1 MNFEFYGGE
10 TCAVNFRYLTQGAE
24 IMVNLILKF
33 VSCSRAAGL
42 RISTSEVL
50 DCFNQMKLIDFLD
63 EPQFAAVLQANFAK
77 SRREQ
82 FFFNRL
88 YDLFFHELRQE
99 PNIAQTEPLSDH
111 VRNIL
116 QSLAAGQDDDGAF
129 QAVLDFLGG
138 DPLSFFEQMQPVS
151 AAGNQTGGGIS
162 SNLGPM
168 VQRLSLMLQINAAG
182 DALAD
187 YLTAQRDHL
196 PYEIRRDLKELFDAR
211 LASARRLLTKER
223 RPFGEK
229 NRKTMSYQ
237 QHLDRLG
244 ETHFA
249 SLTIK
254 EVEAMREVI
263 EQLVRRLKDTLGR
276 RYAVKNRGALD
287 VKKTLRRSA
296 GYQGIPVELFFRKR
310 PPRKA
315 KIVTLCDVSGS
326 VWSAARFM
334 LNMLYSLQECFT
346 QVRSFVFVAGL
357 DEVTTIFEDHEIN
370 RAIEKILKEADIEY
384 NAATDYG
391 LTFRQ
396 FKKNY
401 MDILNKKT
409 TLIIIGD
416 GRSNYSNPEE
426 QILDEMRERSRR
438 LIWLNPE
445 TPYFWYS
452 GDSEMRI
459 YQACCHEVRP
469 CQNLNQLL
477 DFIKSL
483 VL

>member
-1 MNFEFYGGE
+1 
-10 TCAVNFRYLTQGAE
+10 
-24 IMVNLILKF
+24 MVNLVLKF

-42 RISTSEVL
+42 RVSTSEVL
-50 DCFNQMKLIDFLD
+50 DCFEQLKRVDVLD
-63 EPQFAAVLQANFAK
+63 EPQFAAVLRANFAK

-82 FFFNRL
+82 LHFDRV
-88 YDLFFHELRQE
+88 YRLFFHELRQE
-99 PNIAQTEPLSDH
+99 PNIAHADPLSEQIHH
-111 VRNIL
+111 VI
-116 QSLAAGQDDDGAF
+116 QSLSSWAEGGDASR
-129 QAVLDFLGG
+129 AVLDFLSG
-138 DPLSFFEQMQPVS
+138 DPQSFLEQMQ
-151 AAGNQTGGGIS
+151 AGFGEGGAEGGGTG

-168 VQRLSLMLQINAAG
+168 IQRLALMLELNAARG
-182 DALAD
+182 ALTD
-187 YLTAQRDHL
+187 YLTEHRDRL
-196 PYEIRRDLKELFDAR
+196 PWENRRDLKALFDAR
-211 LASARRLLTKER
+211 LESARRLLARDR
-223 RPFGEK
+223 RPFDEK
-229 NRKTMSYQ
+229 TPTAISYQ

-244 ETHFA
+244 EIHFA
-249 SLTIK
+249 SLTKK
-254 EVEAMREVI
+254 EVEGMREVI

-276 RYAVKNRGALD
+276 RYALSKRGPLD
-287 VKKTLRRSA
+287 VKKTLRRAA
-296 GYQGIPVELFFRKR
+296 GYQGIPVELFFRNR

-357 DEVTTIFEDHEIN
+357 EEVTGVFEDHEIN
-370 RAIEKILKEADIEY
+370 QAIEKILTETDIEY

-396 FKKNY
+396 FKKDY

-416 GRSNYSNPEE
+416 GRSNYSNPED
-426 QILDEMRERSRR
+426 QILEEMRERSRR
-438 LIWLNPE
+438 VIWLNPE

-452 GDSEMRI
+452 GDSEMRT
-459 YQACCHEVRP
+459 YQTYCHEVRS

>member
-1 MNFEFYGGE
+1 
-10 TCAVNFRYLTQGAE
+10 
-24 IMVNLILKF
+24 MVNLILKF
-33 VSCSRAAGL
+33 VSLSRAAGL
-42 RISTSEVL
+42 RVSTSEVL
-50 DCFNQMKLIDFLD
+50 DCFDQLHMVDVLD
-63 EPQFAAVLQANFAK
+63 EPQFAAMLRANFAK

-82 FFFNRL
+82 SHFNRL
-88 YDLFFHELRQE
+88 YHLFFHELRQE
-99 PNIAQTEPLSDH
+99 PNITRSEALSEQLQTALESVGL
-111 VRNIL
+111 
-116 QSLAAGQDDDGAF
+116 GQDDNDAM
-129 QAVLDFLGG
+129 QSVLEYLNG
-138 DPLSFFEQMQPVS
+138 DPLSFMEQLQS
-151 AAGNQTGGGIS
+151 GLTGGSEAQGGMG
-162 SNLGPM
+162 SNLGSM
-168 VQRLSLMLQINAAG
+168 VQRLALMLQINSAEE
-182 DALAD
+182 ALAD
-187 YLTAQRDHL
+187 YLTNQRDHL
-196 PYEIRRDLKELFDAR
+196 SWEIRRDLKALFDAR
-211 LASARRLLTKER
+211 LESARRLLTDDR
-223 RPFGEK
+223 RAFDDRAPK
-229 NRKTMSYQ
+229 IIPHR
-237 QHLDRLG
+237 QHLDELG
-244 ETHFA
+244 EIHFA
-249 SLTIK
+249 SLTRQ
-254 EVEAMREVI
+254 EVEGMREVI
-263 EQLVRRLKDTLGR
+263 EQLVRRLKDSLGR
-276 RYAVKNRGALD
+276 RYAVKKRGPLD
-287 VKKTLRRSA
+287 VKKTLRRA
-296 GYQGIPVELFFRKR
+296 AAYQGIPVELFFRER

-357 DEVTTIFEDHEIN
+357 DEVTDVFEDHEIN

-396 FKKNY
+396 FKNSH

-426 QILDEMRERSRR
+426 TILEEMQEKSRR

-452 GDSEMRI
+452 GDSEMRT
-459 YQACCHEVRP
+459 YQKYCHEVRP

-477 DFIKSL
+477 DFITSL

>member
-1 MNFEFYGGE
+1 
-10 TCAVNFRYLTQGAE
+10 
-24 IMVNLILKF
+24 MVNLILKF

-50 DCFNQMKLIDFLD
+50 DCIDQLKMINCLD
-63 EPQFAAVLQANFAK
+63 EPQFAAVLRANFAK

-82 FFFNRL
+82 SHFNRL

-99 PNIAQTEPLSDH
+99 SNISQSEPLSEQIQ
-111 VRNIL
+111 NAL
-116 QSLAAGQDDDGAF
+116 QYLAPGQEDDGSL
-129 QAVLDFLGG
+129 QPVLDFLGG
-138 DPLSFFEQMQPVS
+138 NPLPFLEQLQPEFI
-151 AAGNQTGGGIS
+151 AGGQTEGAMS
-162 SNLGPM
+162 SNLGPLI
-168 VQRLSLMLQINAAG
+168 QRLSLMLQINAVDDG
-182 DALAD
+182 LEK
-187 YLTAQRDHL
+187 YLTAQRDYL
-196 PYEIRRDLKELFDAR
+196 AWELRRDLKELFDAR
-211 LASARRLLTKER
+211 LTSARRLLTQGQKPLDENK
-223 RPFGEK
+223 P
-229 NRKTMSYQ
+229 KTISHR
-237 QHLDRLG
+237 QHQERLG
-244 ETHFA
+244 EIHFA
-249 SLTIK
+249 SLTRK
-254 EVEAMREVI
+254 EVEGMREVI
-263 EQLVRRLKDTLGR
+263 EQLVRRLKDTIGR
-276 RYAVKNRGALD
+276 RYAVKNRGPLD
-287 VKKTLRRSA
+287 VKKTLRRAA
-296 GYQGIPVELFFRKR
+296 GYQGIPVELFYRNR

-357 DEVTTIFEDHEIN
+357 DEVTPIFEDHEIN
-370 RAIEKILKEADIEY
+370 QAIEKILKEADIEY

-396 FKKNY
+396 FKQYY

-416 GRSNYSNPEE
+416 GRSNYSNPED
-426 QILDEMRERSRR
+426 QILGEMREKSRR

-452 GDSEMRI
+452 GDSEMRT
-459 YQACCHEVRP
+459 YQAYCHEVRP

>member
-1 MNFEFYGGE
+1 
-10 TCAVNFRYLTQGAE
+10 
-24 IMVNLILKF
+24 MVNLILKF

-50 DCFNQMKLIDFLD
+50 DCFEQLNMVDFLD
-63 EPQFAAVLQANFAK
+63 EPQFAAVLRANFAK

-82 FFFNRL
+82 SHFDRL
-88 YDLFFHELRQE
+88 YHLFFHELRQE
-99 PNIAQTEPLSDH
+99 SNITRADPLAEQ
-111 VRNIL
+111 VQNAL
-116 QSLAAGQDDDGAF
+116 QSIDPGLNDNPALES
-129 QAVLDFLGG
+129 VRDFLGG
-138 DPLSFFEQMQPVS
+138 DPMSFMEQMQS
-151 AAGNQTGGGIS
+151 GLAGGSQSTGGMG

-168 VQRLSLMLQINAAG
+168 IQRLALMLQINSVD
-182 DALAD
+182 DALAA
-187 YLTAQRDHL
+187 YLTDQRGHL
-196 PYEIRRDLKELFDAR
+196 TWEIRRDLKALFDAR
-211 LASARRLLTKER
+211 LESARRLLAGER
-223 RPFGEK
+223 RPYDDQTQK
-229 NRKTMSYQ
+229 PISYR
-237 QHLDRLG
+237 QHLDELG
-244 ETHFA
+244 EIHFA
-249 SLTIK
+249 SLTRK
-254 EVEAMREVI
+254 EVESMREVI

-276 RYAVKNRGALD
+276 RYAVKNRGPLD
-287 VKKTLRRSA
+287 VKKTLRRAA
-296 GYQGIPVELFFRKR
+296 GYQGIPVELFFRNR

-357 DEVTTIFEDHEIN
+357 DEVTNIFEAHEIN
-370 RAIEKILKEADIEY
+370 QAIEKILKEADIEY

-401 MDILNKKT
+401 LDILNKKT

-416 GRSNYSNPEE
+416 GRSNYSNPED
-426 QILDEMRERSRR
+426 QILEEMREKCRR

-452 GDSEMRI
+452 GDSEMRT
-459 YQACCHEVRP
+459 YQTYCHEVRP